1 MYYALPNPT
10 VIDCGESL
18 GMDHWMLHMLPARSR
33 PYNSG
38 SAYIFCPS
46 CLLHIFL
53 IAKPIAIACFTALES
68 PSDRF

>member
-18 GMDHWMLHMLPARSR
+18 GMDPWMLHMLPARSR

-38 SAYIFCPS
+38 SAYILSITYLAYSTSIGLTFHMMS
-46 CLLHIFL
+46 ANTSSL
-53 IAKPIAIACFTALES
+53 S
-68 PSDRF
+68 

>member
-18 GMDHWMLHMLPARSR
+18 GMDPWMLHMLPARSR

-46 CLLHIFL
+46 CLLKMLWGRFL
-53 IAKPIAIACFTALES
+53 LFNDES
-68 PSDRF
+68 